1 MNKYKIQTNIFFD
14 STIKINIFKIFNIL
28 IIIEIQKVKVI
39 NRPSKT
45 VKSPYMAD
53 IEINNKIELAHSP
66 SLGLCGLIMS
76 GVDVMVSQSI
86 NDTRKSKFTIELV
99 QNLNPKKKK
108 VLIGANSLFAN
119 KIFAR
124 YLDKFAEFENY
135 IIEKPEIK
143 IHNSRLDF
151 LLIDKLENKCYV
163 EVKNVPL
170 IEYENNIVS
179 ATFPD
184 GYKTNKQ
191 MCISD
196 RAFKHIDELI
206 KLKNEGYRACLI
218 FIIQRDDAEYFKPN
232 YKRDKIYS
240 EKLKEAFDIGVEIY
254 AYKFKW
260 SIKNNIAT
268 CKFMKKINVIFN

>member
-1 MNKYKIQTNIFFD
+1 MI
-14 STIKINIFKIFNIL
+14 INV
-28 IIIEIQKVKVI
+28 QKVKII

-53 IEINNKIELAHSP
+53 IDINNKIELAHSP
-66 SLGLCGLIMS
+66 SLGLCGLIIND
-76 GVDVMVSQSI
+76 VDVMVSQST
-86 NDTRKSKFTIELV
+86 NDTRKSKYTIELV
-99 QNLNPKKKK
+99 QNLNPTKKK
-108 VLIGANSLFAN
+108 VWIGANPLFAN
-119 KIFAR
+119 KIFSN
-124 YLDKFAEFENY
+124 YLDKFVEFKNY

-151 LLIDKLENKCYV
+151 LLIDKFKHKCYV

-184 GYKTNKQ
+184 GYKTSKQ
-191 MCISD
+191 ICISD
-196 RAFKHIDELI
+196 RAFKHIDDLI
-206 KLKNEGYRACLI
+206 KLKNKGYRACLV
-218 FIIQRDDAEYFKPN
+218 FIIQRDDPEYFRPN
-232 YKRDKIYS
+232 YKKDKIYS

-260 SIKNNIAT
+260 SVRNNIAT
-268 CKFMKKINVIFN
+268 CKFVKNIKVVFN

>member
-1 MNKYKIQTNIFFD
+1 M
-14 STIKINIFKIFNIL
+14 
-28 IIIEIQKVKVI
+28 IIEIQKVKVI

-66 SLGLCGLIMS
+66 SLGLCGLIITD
-76 GVDVMVSQSI
+76 VDVMVSQST
-86 NDTRKSKFTIELV
+86 NETRKSKYTIELV

-108 VLIGANSLFAN
+108 IWIGANPLFAN
-119 KIFAR
+119 KIFAN
-124 YLDKFAEFENY
+124 YLPKFNEFKNY

-151 LLIDKLENKCYV
+151 LLINELKQKCYNELKQKCYNELKQKCYV

-170 IEYENNIVS
+170 IEYENNIVF

-184 GYKTNKQ
+184 GYKTSKQ

-196 RAFKHIDELI
+196 RAFKHLDDLI
-206 KLKNEGYRACLI
+206 KLKNEGYRVCLV

-260 SIKNNIAT
+260 SVRNNNAT
-268 CKFMKKINVIFN
+268 CKFLNKVNVVFN